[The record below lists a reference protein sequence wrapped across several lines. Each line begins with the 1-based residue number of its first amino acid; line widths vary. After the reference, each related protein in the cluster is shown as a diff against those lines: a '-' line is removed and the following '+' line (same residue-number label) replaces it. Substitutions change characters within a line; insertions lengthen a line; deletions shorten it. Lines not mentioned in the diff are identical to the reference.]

1 MATTGQRLVE
11 LSGLPTGTA
20 GAHLVAMS
28 TAGTTAAQR
37 LLSRSPL
44 SSATAIEHLA
54 SATTGGGG
62 SVPLGGFIVNMG
74 RLMGR

>member
-28 TAGTTAAQR
+28 TAGFTAAQR

-44 SSATAIEHLA
+44 PTATAIVHLA
-54 SATTGGGG
+54 NASSGGIVAGRE
-62 SVPLGGFIVNMG
+62 FIMLRRRR
-74 RLMGR
+74 RL